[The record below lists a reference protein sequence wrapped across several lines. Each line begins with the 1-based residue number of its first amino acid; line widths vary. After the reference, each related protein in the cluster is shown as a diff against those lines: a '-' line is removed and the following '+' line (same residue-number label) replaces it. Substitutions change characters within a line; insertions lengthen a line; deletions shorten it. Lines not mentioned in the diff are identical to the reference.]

1 MKQRD
6 LTVDIMKGI
15 GILLVLIGH
24 VWRLPDGIHQTIYS
38 FHMPMF
44 FIVAGYFSKSYNEV
58 DNCWKAIQSYAK
70 RLILPFV
77 FTIIISSL
85 FFIVLGLFKHEWNLA
100 ITKILSL
107 LWADVSHLTT
117 PWGEVHI
124 GVVWFLLALFWAK
137 VFLLL
142 LSKWEY
148 LVLPIS
154 LLIAMGAIIIHTV
167 LPTTPW
173 SIMMGLTALPFVVIG
188 WWSRR
193 NAIPIWLKIAS
204 ILLWMVAIMASELD
218 MFSFTW
224 ENYPLDVLG
233 ACGGTMVLY
242 WISSQ
247 IKDHLRLSANALA
260 RLGVWSLAIMCFHD
274 FEIATH
280 LGNRIQVQFGLD
292 LPLWA
297 WYIWRYALTIAM
309 AVAVVHIP
317 KIKKIFV

>member
-6 LTVDIMKGI
+6 LTFDIMKGI

-24 VWRLPDGIHQTIYS
+24 IWQLPDGIHQTIYS

-58 DNCWKAIQSYAK
+58 DNCWKAIQNYAK

-107 LWADVSHLTT
+107 LWADVSTLNTS
-117 PWGEVHI
+117 WGVVCI

-137 VFLLL
+137 VFLLF
-142 LSKWEY
+142 LSKWEH
-148 LVLPIS
+148 LVLPIA
-154 LLIAMGAIIIHTV
+154 LLIAMGAVIVHKI
-167 LPTTPW
+167 LPATPW
-173 SIMMGLTALPFVVIG
+173 SIMMGFTALPFVAIG

-193 NAIPIWLKIAS
+193 NTIPLWLKILS
-204 ILLWMVAIMASELD
+204 IILWLVAIAFSELD
-218 MFSFTW
+218 MFSFTYG
-224 ENYPLDVLG
+224 NYPVDVLG
-233 ACGGTMVLY
+233 ACGGTIALY

-247 IKDHLRLSANALA
+247 IKEHLKFSAKLLA
-260 RLGVWSLAIMCFHD
+260 RLGIWSLAIMCFHD

-280 LGNRIQVQFGLD
+280 LGNRIQVYLGLD

-297 WYIWRYALTIAM
+297 WYFWRYAITIAL
-309 AVAVVHIP
+309 AVIVVHIP
-317 KIKKIFV
+317 KIKKMFV